1 MPTSASRNLRKLTQM
16 DGEGLFLVIYHVP
29 EMFRRPRDVA
39 MPRSNVDEWE
49 TDVAEFLA
57 IIGKK

>member
-1 MPTSASRNLRKLTQM
+1 MPTSELRNLRKLTQM

-29 EMFRRPRDVA
+29 EMFRKPRDVA

-49 TDVAEFLA
+49 TDVAEF
-57 IIGKK
+57 